1 MSRSGRRGTAVSP
14 ETRKVIILIPL
25 CFILTNAMGFSG
37 VYLSEGI
44 ADFAAGI
51 ITTTVIFTSFPRI
64 FRRRA
69 AEVAA
74 EAAGRAAGDDS
85 VAGDAPAEREAQA
98 PCESDNAPR

>member
-1 MSRSGRRGTAVSP
+1 MKPSEKRDRHLLWVSVFVMVVPACSAGVITA
-14 ETRKVIILIPL
+14 TI
-25 CFILTNAMGFSG
+25 
-37 VYLSEGI
+37 
-44 ADFAAGI
+44 
-51 ITTTVIFTSFPRI
+51 IFTSFPRI

-98 PCESDNAPR
+98 PCKSDNAPR